1 VSIRGRLEQRTFTG
15 SADEAVVS
23 ILVAADQV
31 DRALSAVVEP
41 HGITTDQY
49 NVLRILRGVHAKGHP
64 RREIARRMI
73 RRAPDVTRML
83 DRLIKRKLIVRI
95 RDPEDGRL
103 SVARI
108 APTGINLLAR
118 IDPEIEAA
126 QLALT
131 STLTQAELRQLVRLC
146 NSLVR

>member
-1 VSIRGRLEQRTFTG
+1 
-15 SADEAVVS
+15 
-23 ILVAADQV
+23 
-31 DRALSAVVEP
+31 
-41 HGITTDQY
+41 
-49 NVLRILRGVHAKGHP
+49 
-64 RREIARRMI
+64 
-73 RRAPDVTRML
+73 ML